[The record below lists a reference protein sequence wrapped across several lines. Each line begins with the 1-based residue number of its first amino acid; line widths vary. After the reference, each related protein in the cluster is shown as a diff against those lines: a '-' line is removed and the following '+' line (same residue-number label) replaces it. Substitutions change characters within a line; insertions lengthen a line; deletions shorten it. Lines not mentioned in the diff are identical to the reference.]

1 MARHY
6 NAFQG
11 SKVRLTAPCPEDRVQ
26 IAHFTEQYEY
36 MRNMDTDIVTPQ
48 TSDET
53 GSSSVRNGQDFEFAL
68 RTIEDNR
75 FLGFVAIYRIEW
87 NNRSAQLAIGI
98 GEARDRGKGYGSDAL
113 ALILRY
119 AFHELNLNR
128 IALDVIEYN
137 EAARKAYLKAGFREE
152 GRHRAAVLRDGTQ
165 YDLISMSILAAD
177 WSAQTG
183 YPISFRPSAGVTVE
197 VREHDEH
204 GEHVDLFSDART
216 DSPSSPGSASSIQS
230 GGATNTPDASPRIGV
245 GAVILNERG
254 EVLLAWR
261 NRAPEQHTWSIPG
274 GKVDAY
280 ETLETAVIREI
291 KEEVNLDIVINDL
304 LCTAETIRPE
314 QQEHWISMLYSTR
327 VIGGEARNMEEGG
340 AVGEI
345 GWFPLH
351 ELPAP
356 LASFAIPAL
365 EAAKKRYTGKPYNH
379 DAQ

>member
-11 SKVRLTAPCPEDRVQ
+11 SKVRLAPPCPEDRVQ
-26 IAHFTEQYEY
+26 IAHFTENYDY
-36 MRNMDTDIVTPQ
+36 MRNMDTDIATPQ

-53 GSSSVRNGQDFEFAL
+53 GASSVRNGQDFEFAL
-68 RTIEDNR
+68 RTLEDNR

-87 NNRSAQLAIGI
+87 NNRSAHLAIGI
-98 GEARDRGKGYGSDAL
+98 GNERDRGKGYGSDAL

-137 EAARKAYLKAGFREE
+137 EIARGAYLKAGFREE

-183 YPISFRPSAGVTVE
+183 YPVSFQPAVVTPA
-197 VREHDEH
+197 D
-204 GEHVDLFSDART
+204 RT
-216 DSPSSPGSASSIQS
+216 EGSASVCNNSEV
-230 GGATNTPDASPRIGV
+230 APRVGV
-245 GAVILNERG
+245 GAVILNERN
-254 EVLLAWR
+254 EVLLVWR
-261 NRAPEQHTWSIPG
+261 NRAPEQYTWSIPG

-291 KEEVNLDIVINDL
+291 KEEVNLHIAIGNL
-304 LCTAETIRPE
+304 LCTAETIHPE
-314 QQEHWISMLYSTR
+314 LQEHWISMIYSTK
-327 VIGGEARNMEEGG
+327 VIDGVARNQEEGG
-340 AVGEI
+340 AIGEI

-351 ELPAP
+351 KLPSP

-365 EAAKKRYTGKPYNH
+365 EAAKQQYTQKH
-379 DAQ
+379 DTDSSQ